1 MVEIDQSEWHIWVW
15 CHYVAIF
22 QRRYLKPWLESL
34 LSWWPAAAQ
43 LLSHYISK
51 QLWGGGTT
59 IEQTLTEDFHRTEKL
74 ENCPGNKTFIYLFYI
89 AGLLFEV
96 LPTKMQT
103 LSLSP
108 SILHPRPHALQCLL
122 LIHGKVKLK
131 CAHHFEFQCFI
142 FVWFPVETLVS
153 VWDIVSLLSPEIR
166 DRGGPSWSWSE
177 LTWRIFFNWQH
188 VCFNKAFWAIIW
200 WCFLFTNNSLDNICQ
215 SNLII
220 ISNPPFSGNRLEVSM
235 KVWLH

>member
-15 CHYVAIF
+15 YHYVAIF

-103 LSLSP
+103 LSLF
-108 SILHPRPHALQCLL
+108 LQYCTHAHTPYNACYLFM
-122 LIHGKVKLK
+122 VKLSLSVPT
-131 CAHHFEFQCFI
+131 I
-142 FVWFPVETLVS
+142 LSSSVS
-153 VWDIVSLLSPEIR
+153 
-166 DRGGPSWSWSE
+166 
-177 LTWRIFFNWQH
+177 
-188 VCFNKAFWAIIW
+188 
-200 WCFLFTNNSLDNICQ
+200 FLFGFQLKLWCLSG
-215 SNLII
+215 
-220 ISNPPFSGNRLEVSM
+220 ISYHFSHRR
-235 KVWLH
+235 